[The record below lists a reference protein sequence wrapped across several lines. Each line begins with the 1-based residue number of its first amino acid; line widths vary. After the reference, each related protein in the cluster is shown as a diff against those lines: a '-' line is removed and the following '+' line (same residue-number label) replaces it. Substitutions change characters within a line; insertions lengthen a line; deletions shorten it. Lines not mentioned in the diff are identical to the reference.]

1 MYSRLIESRVRLNA
15 LRSVLISWRVAA
27 AVWALARS
35 TQANILTRSGME
47 GGIPPPPIQVDTFA
61 WFKRQFAFFHKIHVY
76 HKPRET
82 CCNLITLSF
91 EFYIEIIILAAH
103 YFLIVRDA
111 QESLVWKLCAVFT
124 MDSEGDG
131 QSDVVYKYCVSYLDQ
146 SGQSYYKAGIW
157 AHVAAILPF
166 FLRSSA
172 VRDWVWHTVEM
183 IGGVSSVHSVIQPQT
198 TDYMCYY
205 VPILTCVL
213 YVYHAALRNST

>member
-1 MYSRLIESRVRLNA
+1 M
-15 LRSVLISWRVAA
+15 LISWRVAA

-91 EFYIEIIILAAH
+91 EFYIEIIILSAH